1 VTPWHD
7 GFIAGD
13 GDYAWS
19 SKDGNSWVPL
29 GIAPNSMTAVGG
41 VLVGVSDGFVWSSDG
56 ATWTAAATGPQL
68 ESVLPWTIRS
78 DGRVAIATDGLNEMR
93 ITTDGRTWLNT
104 GTKLVITES
113 GEHGVP
119 SYCVGAVRLVT
130 IISDGNL
137 TRAYYADLLE

>member
-1 VTPWHD
+1 
-7 GFIAGD
+7 
-13 GDYAWS
+13 
-19 SKDGNSWVPL
+19 
-29 GIAPNSMTAVGG
+29 
-41 VLVGVSDGFVWSSDG
+41 
-56 ATWTAAATGPQL
+56 
-68 ESVLPWTIRS
+68 
-78 DGRVAIATDGLNEMR
+78 MR